1 MLAEVELKQTDHLVK
16 LLIDMVVT
24 VADQYFLDQEEC
36 AMLKSETLL
45 VICKICQKNA
55 EVKRSINFEFIPYIL
70 TILEKLNILQVQE
83 RIVTLMCILIK
94 ENKEWALQWCEHQ
107 PNLCNTLQV
116 YHTRDVQSSNYLLSQ
131 IKNVLDENK
140 KMKENET
147 KKMKM
152 SKAPSK
158 VPFDMRSQASEA
170 SRGA

>member
-1 MLAEVELKQTDHLVK
+1 
-16 LLIDMVVT
+16 
-24 VADQYFLDQEEC
+24 
-36 AMLKSETLL
+36 
-45 VICKICQKNA
+45 
-55 EVKRSINFEFIPYIL
+55 
-70 TILEKLNILQVQE
+70 
-83 RIVTLMCILIK
+83 MCILIK

-140 KMKENET
+140 KMKENEM

-170 SRGA
+170 SRGAQHSQQPSLHTFVHSKNQSAESNVPVKAPSGQH